1 MLRPDKQERNVT
13 AQPPYAL
20 SPSLQLTSRDVLPA
34 HEVKFLLSEPQ
45 ALLVAAELRSV
56 LIPDP
61 HADSHAGEGGYAT
74 TTVYCDTPE
83 FDLYHRRGAHARRK
97 FRLRR
102 YGHSESVFLERKS
115 KQGTRVRKRRTCIPL
130 TELERLEQPPS
141 EFCWEA
147 DWFHRRVACRRL
159 SPVLAVMYD
168 RAAFVGTSDDGP
180 LRLTFDRAVRCQ
192 PVESWEVRPFCG
204 GQSILSDRVI
214 CEFKFLG
221 PMPAI
226 FKRVIASQQLSP
238 AAASKYRLCLQA
250 LGVMSPTETP

>member
-1 MLRPDKQERNVT
+1 MAGEQEWNVT
-13 AQPPYAL
+13 AQPPYTL

-34 HEVKFLLSEPQ
+34 HEVKFLLDELQ
-45 ALLVAAELRSV
+45 AQQVAAELRSA

-61 HADSHAGEGGYAT
+61 HADPQATDGGYST

-83 FDLYHRRGAHARRK
+83 FDLYHRRGGHARRK

-102 YGHSESVFLERKS
+102 YGCSESVYLERKS

-130 TELERLEQPPS
+130 TDLERLEQPPS
-141 EFCWEA
+141 ELCWDA

-168 RAAFVGTSDDGP
+168 RAAFIGTSDDGP

-192 PVESWEVRPFCG
+192 PVDSWEVRPFCG
-204 GQSILSDRVI
+204 GHSILADLVI

-221 PMPAI
+221 PMPGL

-238 AAASKYRLCLQA
+238 ASASKYRLCLQA
-250 LGVMSPTETP
+250 LGVMNPTETT